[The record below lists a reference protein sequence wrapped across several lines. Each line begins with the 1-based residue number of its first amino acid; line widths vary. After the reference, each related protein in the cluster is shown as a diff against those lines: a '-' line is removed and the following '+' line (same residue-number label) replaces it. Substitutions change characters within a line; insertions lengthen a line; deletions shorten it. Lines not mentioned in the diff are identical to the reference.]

1 MASSPKKTRKAP
13 KKAAKSPKTQGK
25 PRKLTRV
32 KVAVEATEPE
42 EPVTRKK
49 LWAPWRLA
57 YVKSSGPKP
66 AVGCV
71 LCSLQIEKDGPGNLI
86 LRRSGSAYLIMNR
99 FPYTNGHL
107 MVVPKRHTA
116 DFAALSAAEMRD
128 ISTLLQQGVR
138 AVKDAFHAHGCNVGM
153 NLGRVA
159 GAGIDEHLHF
169 HIVPRWNG
177 DTNFMPV
184 LADVNVVNDHLED
197 AYHALDEVLPKG
209 RARR

>member
-1 MASSPKKTRKAP
+1 MAARKTAKKKTS
-13 KKAAKSPKTQGK
+13 KKAGGKKAKA
-25 PRKLTRV
+25 RKLTRV
-32 KVAVEATEPE
+32 RVNVEATEPE
-42 EPVTRKK
+42 RPVKRKK

-66 AVGCV
+66 RSGCV
-71 LCSLQIEKDGPGNLI
+71 LCSLQKDKDGPDNLI
-86 LRRSGSAYLIMNR
+86 LRRNRSAYLIMNR

-107 MVVPKRHTA
+107 MVVPRRHTS
-116 DFAALSAAEMRD
+116 DFPALSAAEMRD
-128 ISTLLQQGVR
+128 ISNLLQQAVQ

-197 AYHALDEVLPKG
+197 AYHALDEVLPGK
-209 RARR
+209 R

>member
-1 MASSPKKTRKAP
+1 MTVRR
-13 KKAAKSPKTQGK
+13 Q
-25 PRKLTRV
+25 
-32 KVAVEATEPE
+32 
-42 EPVTRKK
+42 K

-57 YVKSSGPKP
+57 YIKNSDWKKP
-66 AVGCV
+66 AGCI
-71 LCSLQIEKDGPGNLI
+71 LCTLQEQADGPGNLI
-86 LRRSGSAYLIMNR
+86 LDRSALAYLIMNR

-116 DFAALSAAEMRD
+116 DFASLTAEESADVMA
-128 ISTLLQQGVR
+128 LLQKGTR
-138 AVKDAFHAHGCNVGM
+138 ALERAYRTHGFNIGM

-184 LADVNVVNDHLED
+184 LADVNVVNDHLET
-197 AYHALDEVLPKG
+197 AYHGLREALLEGAGSSK
-209 RARR
+209 